1 MHTIQA
7 ILEQLKERNVKEVSK
22 DLAISDKKL
31 RAALQAAGYQ
41 YSQSTRTWD
50 YIGEGQEPLDRELIE
65 FMPTGSPQ
73 ATKTALTGRL
83 QAAKTAPEGIQKAD
97 TTTPMD
103 SLTADE
109 IAAIRSLLAAYMQQE
124 GVIEVASTTL
134 EQHTDST
141 NSIEQLIMRTR
152 TEIQSEEKTRKSVY
166 FNKSISTKL
175 DQFSETYRIQKQDV
189 MELAL
194 RDFFKRY
201 EE

>member
-7 ILEQLKERNVKEVSK
+7 ILEQLKEHNVKEVSK
-22 DLAISDKKL
+22 DLAISDKRL

-41 YSQSTRTWD
+41 YSQSTRVWD
-50 YIGEGQEPLDRELIE
+50 YIGEGPEPLNRELME

-73 ATKTALTGRL
+73 AAKTALDSR
-83 QAAKTAPEGIQKAD
+83 QKTD

-109 IAAIRSLLAAYMQQE
+109 IAAIRSLLAAHKQQE
-124 GVIEVASTTL
+124 GVIEAAATAL

-152 TEIQSEEKTRKSVY
+152 TEIQPEKKTRKSVY
-166 FNKSISTKL
+166 FNESISTKL
-175 DQFSETYRIQKQDV
+175 DQFSATYRIQKQDV
-189 MELAL
+189 IELAL

-201 EE
+201 GYKA